1 MINNAGEVKRVMKVE
16 TVTLHG
22 PSEQTYRELADS
34 SLSKKTNKKS
44 EKVAMIVHNKERGF

>member
-34 SLSKKTNKKS
+34 SLSKKQIKNQKKS
-44 EKVAMIVHNKERGF
+44 L